1 MKKVFK
7 EVSQLVEKSC
17 TKKAIAIV
25 IITMLVSLL
34 MLLSSCNV
42 TRVVTT
48 EASHFQKGDTTTTI
62 VTKTTETTKD
72 QAEKIWL
79 DAPRKTF
86 VAEENGKIYG
96 TYYIKTNQVS

>member
-1 MKKVFK
+1 MKKVLK
-7 EVSQLVEKSC
+7 KVSQLVEKFG

-42 TRVVTT
+42 TRIVTT

-62 VTKTTETTKD
+62 VTKTTETYEGTK
-72 QAEKIWL
+72 K
-79 DAPRKTF
+79 
-86 VAEENGKIYG
+86 
-96 TYYIKTNQVS
+96 

>member
-7 EVSQLVEKSC
+7 EVRKLVERYG

-25 IITMLVSLL
+25 IITMLVSLI

-62 VTKTTETTKD
+62 VTRTTETYEGTK
-72 QAEKIWL
+72 K
-79 DAPRKTF
+79 
-86 VAEENGKIYG
+86 
-96 TYYIKTNQVS
+96 

>member
-7 EVSQLVEKSC
+7 EVSQLVEKFG

-34 MLLSSCNV
+34 ICLSSCNV
-42 TRVVTT
+42 TRIVTT

-62 VTKTTETTKD
+62 VTKTTETYEGTK
-72 QAEKIWL
+72 K
-79 DAPRKTF
+79 
-86 VAEENGKIYG
+86 
-96 TYYIKTNQVS
+96 

>member
-25 IITMLVSLL
+25 IITMLVSIL
-34 MLLSSCNV
+34 MLFSSCNV
-42 TRVVTT
+42 TRVVKT

-62 VTKTTETTKD
+62 VTKTTETYEGTK
-72 QAEKIWL
+72 K
-79 DAPRKTF
+79 
-86 VAEENGKIYG
+86 
-96 TYYIKTNQVS
+96 

>member
-1 MKKVFK
+1 MEKVFK
-7 EVSQLVEKSC
+7 EESQLVKKIG

-42 TRVVTT
+42 TRIVKT

-62 VTKTTETTKD
+62 VTKTTETYEGTNCKLHY
-72 QAEKIWL
+72 KICFQN
-79 DAPRKTF
+79 R
-86 VAEENGKIYG
+86 
-96 TYYIKTNQVS
+96 

>member
-7 EVSQLVEKSC
+7 EVRKLVEKYG

-62 VTKTTETTKD
+62 VTKTTETYEGTK
-72 QAEKIWL
+72 K
-79 DAPRKTF
+79 
-86 VAEENGKIYG
+86 
-96 TYYIKTNQVS
+96 